1 MISSSHLQLEPLKPA
16 HLHHVMQWVNDREV
30 MKYFASHQKP
40 ITREE
45 ELSYID
51 NLRKSKT
58 DFAWSVFTPDYG
70 NYIGQCSINQIYW
83 PAKNGRIFLVITK
96 DQQGKGY
103 APHILNSL
111 IEEGRKIGLHKLW
124 LIVREENLKSIIA
137 YLNAG
142 FECEG
147 VLKDE
152 YFVNGQYF
160 NMVRMGLI
168 LHKFNG

>member
-1 MISSSHLQLEPLKPA
+1 MSSHIQLEPLKHL
-16 HLHHVMQWVNDREV
+16 HLHHVMQWVNDQEV
-30 MKYFASHQKP
+30 MKYFASHQKL

-51 NLRKSKT
+51 KLRNSKT
-58 DFAWSVFTPDYG
+58 DLAWSVFTPDYG
-70 NYIGQCSINQIYW
+70 DYIGQCSINQIYW

-103 APHILNSL
+103 APLILNSL
-111 IEEGRKIGLHKLW
+111 IEQGRKIGLHKLW
-124 LIVREENLKSIIA
+124 LIVREDNLKSQKA
-137 YLNAG
+137 YLKAG
-142 FECEG
+142 FEVEG

-152 YFVNGQYF
+152 YCVNGQYF

-168 LHKFNG
+168 LET